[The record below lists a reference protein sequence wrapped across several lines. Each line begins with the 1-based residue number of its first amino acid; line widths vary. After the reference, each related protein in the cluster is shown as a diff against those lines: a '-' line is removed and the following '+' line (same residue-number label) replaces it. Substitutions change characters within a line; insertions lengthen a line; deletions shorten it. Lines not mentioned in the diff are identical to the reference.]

1 MTSAVLPGHISEHT
15 GRPSPSIT
23 RQDHVPKV
31 RPMIILPVAV
41 LPERLPAGA
50 LEYRLVRF
58 IKYQVEAGE
67 ADLGGVE
74 QSLLDRCAANCAR
87 R

>member
-23 RQDHVPKV
+23 RQGHLPKV
-31 RPMIILPVAV
+31 RPVIDPSEPCCRSVC
-41 LPERLPAGA
+41 LPAPSKN
-50 LEYRLVRF
+50 RLVSMNTRSRRVKQ
-58 IKYQVEAGE
+58 IWAVI
-67 ADLGGVE
+67 E
-74 QSLLDRCAANCAR
+74 QSLLDRCAANWFR